1 MRSLLFVPA
10 SDRRK
15 LDKGLAS
22 GADVI
27 IVDLEDSVAADAKVE
42 GRAIMSEFVAA
53 HAGAAERPRLHVRI
67 NGFSTGLAD
76 LDLDAAV
83 AAGADGIMLPK
94 AAGGQDVTRLDA
106 KIAVAEA
113 IHGSPDGRTRIVAIA
128 TETAHAVF
136 QAGTYR
142 GASHRLAGLAWGAED
157 LSADLGATAT
167 RGADGQFLDTF
178 RLARTLT
185 LLGAVA
191 AEVVPID
198 GVYTDFR
205 DLDGLRAECE
215 AAARDGFTAKMAIHP
230 AQVPIINEIFA
241 PSPAALAKA
250 RQIIALFDADADA
263 LTLLA
268 ALEAFDPG
276 LDWTQVGFRKVEDE
290 DWERAWLDQFQPMR
304 FGARTFIVPWNH
316 DVPSDAGDDA
326 AIVRLDPGLAF
337 GSGTHPTTALCLRW
351 LDALAAD
358 GLLEGRHVLD
368 FGCGS
373 GILALAALKLGAAKA
388 VGVDN
393 DPQALLASADNAQRN
408 AVDADFSVH
417 LPDDEPVT
425 TYPVVV
431 ANILASALDA
441 LAERLAARVAPGGRI
456 ALSGILKGQE
466 DELLARYAPWFDA
479 LSATRDGDW
488 MRIDGIRR

>member
-1 MRSLLFVPA
+1 MPYLELSLRCTEVEQPRYETA
-10 SDRRK
+10 
-15 LDKGLAS
+15 
-22 GADVI
+22 
-27 IVDLEDSVAADAKVE
+27 LEDVGALSVTLLDADADTGNE
-42 GRAIMSEFVAA
+42 RAILEPGV
-53 HAGAAERPRLHVRI
+53 
-67 NGFSTGLAD
+67 
-76 LDLDAAV
+76 
-83 AAGADGIMLPK
+83 
-94 AAGGQDVTRLDA
+94 GQTPLW
-106 KIAVAEA
+106 K
-113 IHGSPDGRTRIVAIA
+113 
-128 TETAHAVF
+128 
-136 QAGTYR
+136 
-142 GASHRLAGLAWGAED
+142 
-157 LSADLGATAT
+157 
-167 RGADGQFLDTF
+167 
-178 RLARTLT
+178 TLVLT
-185 LLGAVA
+185 
-191 AEVVPID
+191 
-198 GVYTDFR
+198 
-205 DLDGLRAECE
+205 
-215 AAARDGFTAKMAIHP
+215 
-230 AQVPIINEIFA
+230 
-241 PSPAALAKA
+241 
-250 RQIIALFDADADA
+250 ALFDADADA

-316 DVPSDAGDDA
+316 DVPSEAGDDA

-358 GLLEGRHVLD
+358 GLLQGRRVLD

-373 GILALAALKLGAAKA
+373 GILALAALKLGATKA

-408 AVDADFSVH
+408 AVDADFSVY

-456 ALSGILKGQE
+456 ALSGILQGQE
-466 DELLARYAPWFDA
+466 DELLVRYAPWFDA